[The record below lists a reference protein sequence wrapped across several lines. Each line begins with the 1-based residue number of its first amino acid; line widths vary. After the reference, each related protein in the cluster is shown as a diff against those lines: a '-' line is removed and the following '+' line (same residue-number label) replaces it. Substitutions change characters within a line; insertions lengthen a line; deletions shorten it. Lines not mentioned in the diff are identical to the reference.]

1 MAWTEAALEEL
12 GLAPAWVR
20 RDAARAADV
29 NEAAAHAAGEAA
41 VAAVAR
47 GAQPASPDAPRE
59 PARRIA
65 RDSGRD
71 GGGDGGQDGGQD
83 GASGDAGSASP
94 NDAAHAMAR
103 VAGAEA
109 SAADAVADEHAALAR
124 QAGDGRGQTR
134 QAAAESGA
142 RAAADAPAPAAAPAS
157 RTRDATI
164 ARGASPDEPG
174 VAGVV
179 GVVGVADEPSVAGGA
194 RRARTSGGGADV
206 PARALDWTDAAE
218 ATRPAAAPAPAA
230 LTGGDA
236 GAAAS
241 DEDMSWFDLEPVHE
255 PVLPDV
261 AARPAA
267 TTPSVAELG
276 WDELRA
282 RVADCERCRLCE
294 KRTNTVFGV
303 GDEHADWMLVGEAP
317 GENEDKQGEPFV
329 GQAGKLLDNMLR
341 ALALKRGENVYIANV
356 IKCRPP
362 GNRNPEPDEVARC
375 EPYLQRQVALV
386 KPKLIVALGRFA
398 AQTLLKTDESIASMR
413 GRVHQYEGVPVIVTY
428 HPAYLLRSLQDKA
441 KAWSDLCLANDTYRS
456 AAPAADP
463 P

>member
-20 RDAARAADV
+20 RDAARAVDV

-41 VAAVAR
+41 VAAVGR

-65 RDSGRD
+65 RDGGR
-71 GGGDGGQDGGQD
+71 DGGQD

-109 SAADAVADEHAALAR
+109 SAAAAVADEHAALAR
-124 QAGDGRGQTR
+124 QAGDGRGQAR

-174 VAGVV
+174 V
-179 GVVGVADEPSVAGGA
+179 VGVADEPSVAGGA
-194 RRARTSGGGADV
+194 RRARTSGGGAEV
-206 PARALDWTDAAE
+206 PASALDLTDAAE

-303 GDEHADWMLVGEAP
+303 GDERADWMLVGEAP

-398 AQTLLKTDESIASMR
+398 AQTLLKTDGSIASMR

>member
-65 RDSGRD
+65 RDGGR
-71 GGGDGGQDGGQD
+71 DGGQD

-109 SAADAVADEHAALAR
+109 SAAAAVADEHAALAR
-124 QAGDGRGQTR
+124 QAGDGRGQAR

-174 VAGVV
+174 V
-179 GVVGVADEPSVAGGA
+179 VGVADEPSVAGGA
-194 RRARTSGGGADV
+194 RRARTSGGGAEV
-206 PARALDWTDAAE
+206 PASALDLTDAAE

-303 GDEHADWMLVGEAP
+303 GDERADWMLVGEAP

-398 AQTLLKTDESIASMR
+398 AQTLLKTDGSIASMR